1 MANVMAN
8 VMKVWKEMFGLCWKR
23 SMEMERQLLK
33 TMADWNAVLSEL
45 VMVMNIEHWA
55 AHHQKK
61 VQFEPKERRVI
72 VMERQ

>member
-1 MANVMAN
+1 
-8 VMKVWKEMFGLCWKR
+8 
-23 SMEMERQLLK
+23 MERQLLK